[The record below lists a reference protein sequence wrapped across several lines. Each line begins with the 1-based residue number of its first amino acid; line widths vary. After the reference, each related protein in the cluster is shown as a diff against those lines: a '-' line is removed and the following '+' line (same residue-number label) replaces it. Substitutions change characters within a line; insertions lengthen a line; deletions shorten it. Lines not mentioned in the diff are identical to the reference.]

1 MKAAAKKMKELDF
14 DYFTTTLTVSPH
26 KNSQVINDVGREIEE
41 AYGISY
47 LPTDFKKGNGF
58 LTSTKMAEA
67 YGLYRQPYCGCIFG
81 ARSQGL
87 DLEDV
92 RKDAE
97 AFLAD
102 KEGR

>member
-1 MKAAAKKMKELDF
+1 MKELDF

-67 YGLYRQPYCGCIFG
+67 TDSIASRTAAVSSVPAARPRFRRYPQRCRSLFG
-81 ARSQGL
+81 G
-87 DLEDV
+87 
-92 RKDAE
+92 
-97 AFLAD
+97 
-102 KEGR
+102 